1 MASEEKLIPINIE
14 DEMKSAYI
22 DYSMSVIVSRA
33 LPDVR
38 DGLKPVHRR
47 VLYGMHELGIRA
59 TTAYKKSARI
69 VGEVLGKYHPHGD
82 TSVYDTMVRMAQEWS
97 LRYLLVDGQGNF
109 GSIDGDSPAAM
120 RYTEARMKKMSE
132 DMLAD
137 IEKDT
142 VDHQL
147 NFDDT
152 LKEPTVLPTR
162 IPNLLV
168 NGASGIAVGMA
179 TNMPPHNLTEIVNG
193 TILYINKTFIEKT
206 GLSDEVEVSEDE
218 AVESLISKTS
228 IEDYS
233 PSKEE
238 IIIEQK
244 LLKKNN
250 QTKSDIDALMQHVKA
265 PDFPTGGIIYGYE
278 GVRDAFHTGK
288 GRVVIRAKAV
298 IEEVNGRECIIV
310 TEIPY
315 QVNKAEMI
323 KKTAEL
329 VNDKK
334 IEGISN
340 IRDESD
346 RKGMRV
352 VYILKRDAIPNI
364 VLNKLFKFT
373 ALQSSFSVNNIALVK
388 GRPQMLNLKDMIL
401 HFVDHRHEVIVRRTK
416 FELKKAEERSHV
428 LEGLIIASDNIDKVI
443 ALIRGSKSPE
453 EAREKLINKF
463 KLSEI
468 QAKAIVEMRL
478 RQLTGLE
485 QDKLRSEFDEL
496 QKTISGLKDILGNK
510 DIRMEIIKT
519 ELEEVKEKYGDER
532 RSQIEYSGGNFSM
545 EDMIPDEKVVITIS
559 HAGYIKRTPLSEYK
573 TQNRGG
579 VGQKAS
585 TTRNEDFLEDLFVG
599 TNHQYML
606 FFTQKGKCFWMRVY
620 EIPEGS
626 KTSKGRA
633 MQNLDNIE
641 QDDKVK
647 AFICTQDLKD
657 EDYINSHYV
666 IMATKKGQVKKTSLE
681 KYSRPR
687 ANGINAITIKEG
699 DELLEAKLTNGSSQ
713 IVLAVKSGKAIRFEE
728 SKTRPM
734 GRGASG
740 VRGIRLK
747 DDVDEVVGMISV
759 NDMDANVLV
768 VSENG
773 FGKRS
778 SLEDYRVTN
787 RGGKGVKTISITE
800 KTGELVSIKSVTDS
814 DDLMI
819 INKSGIAIRMEVLN
833 LRVMGRATQ
842 GVKLINLKDTDQIA
856 AVAKVMKDDEPIEDI
871 ENIDISD
878 ETVIK

>member
-1 MASEEKLIPINIE
+1 MSTEDKLIPINIE

-38 DGLKPVHRR
+38 DGMKPVHRR
-47 VLYGMHELGIRA
+47 VLYGMHDLGVRSSSS
-59 TTAYKKSARI
+59 YKKSARI

-82 TSVYDTMVRMAQEWS
+82 SSVYDTMVRMAQSWS
-97 LRYLLVDGQGNF
+97 LRYLMVDGQGNF

-120 RYTEARMKKMSE
+120 RYTEARMQKISE
-132 DMLAD
+132 EMLAD
-137 IEKDT
+137 IDKDT

-162 IPNLLV
+162 VPNLLI

-179 TNMPPHNLTEIVNG
+179 TNMPPHNLSEVAEGIIAQIDNPEI
-193 TILYINKTFIEKT
+193 TI
-206 GLSDEVEVSEDE
+206 DE
-218 AVESLISKTS
+218 
-228 IEDYS
+228 
-233 PSKEE
+233 
-238 IIIEQK
+238 
-244 LLKKNN
+244 
-250 QTKSDIDALMQHVKA
+250 LMTHVKA

-278 GVRDAFHTGK
+278 GVKEAFHTGR
-288 GRVVIRAKAV
+288 GRVVLRAKAD
-298 IEEVNGRECIIV
+298 IQEVDGRECIIV

-323 KKTAEL
+323 RKTAEL

-346 RKGMRV
+346 RKGMRI
-352 VYILKRDAIPNI
+352 VYILKRDAVPNI
-364 VLNKLFKFT
+364 VLNMLYKYT
-373 ALQSSFSVNNIALVK
+373 SLQSSFSVNNIALVN
-388 GRPQMLNLKDMIL
+388 GRPELLNLKQLIG
-401 HFVDHRHEVIVRRTK
+401 HFIDHRHEVVVRRTT
-416 FELKKAEERSHV
+416 FELKKAEERAHI
-428 LEGLIIASDNIDKVI
+428 LQGMIIASDNIDEVI
-443 ALIRGSKSPE
+443 ALIKSSTNAE
-453 EAREKLINKF
+453 EARQKLIVKF
-463 KLSEI
+463 SLSEV

-485 QDKLRSEFDEL
+485 QDKLRAEYDEL
-496 QKTISGLKDILGNK
+496 LSTIEDLKDILDNK
-510 DIRMEIIKT
+510 DRRMGIIKT
-519 ELEEVKEKYGDER
+519 ETNHVVEKYGDDR
-532 RSQIEYSGGNFSM
+532 RSEINFVGGSFRI

-559 HAGYIKRTPLSEYK
+559 HAGYIKRTPLAEYK

-585 TTRNEDFLEDLFVG
+585 TTRNEDFLEHLFVG

-606 FFTQKGKCFWMRVY
+606 FFTQKGRCFWLRVF

-633 MQNLDNIE
+633 IQNLINIE
-641 QDDKVK
+641 QDDKVM

-657 EDYINSHYV
+657 EEYINSHFV

-681 KYSRPR
+681 QYSRPR
-687 ANGINAITIKEG
+687 SNGINAITIKDG
-699 DELLEAKLTNGSSQ
+699 DVLLEAKLTTGQSQ
-713 IVLAVKSGKAIRFEE
+713 VVLAVKSGKAIRFEE
-728 SKTRPM
+728 NKTRPM
-734 GRGASG
+734 GRNASG
-740 VRGIRLK
+740 VRGIRLAN
-747 DDVDEVVGMISV
+747 DADEVIGMVSV
-759 NDMDANVLV
+759 NDMDSDILV

-773 FGKRS
+773 YGKRS
-778 SLEDYRVTN
+778 KLEDYRMTN
-787 RGGKGVKTISITE
+787 RGGKGVKTISITD
-800 KTGELVSIKSVTDS
+800 KTGSLVSIKNVSDS

-819 INKSGIAIRMEVLN
+819 INRSGIAIRMEVES

-842 GVKLINLKDTDQIA
+842 GVRLINLRNDDTIA
-856 AVAKVMKDDEPIEDI
+856 AVAKVLKDDEDIEDVEDI
-871 ENIDISD
+871 EVDMTT
-878 ETVIK
+878 ETENES